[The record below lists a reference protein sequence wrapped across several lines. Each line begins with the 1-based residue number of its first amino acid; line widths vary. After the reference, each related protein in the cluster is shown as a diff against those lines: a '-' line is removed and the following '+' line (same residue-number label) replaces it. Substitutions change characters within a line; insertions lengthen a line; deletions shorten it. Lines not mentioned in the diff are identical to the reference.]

1 MNKKLKRIGILII
14 IAGAFLHGI
23 PYIYNRSL
31 WVDEASLASSII
43 NRSLTGLCAKP
54 LDYTQSAPVGYL
66 YIVKLLTLLFG
77 HSEFALRFW
86 SLIAFLISLLLL
98 YYIVRPLCRHTIAKM
113 FFVCAYAYLP
123 FYYRYANELK
133 PYMSDI
139 MFILLAIYIYQRYRR
154 GSTGF
159 VPMILSYCIIP
170 WFSFAASFAVGA
182 LMIMNVATFI
192 LKAVRACRT
201 PVSEAVP
208 TVQMGFLSAL
218 LHLLLCGLVLASF
231 LLYYVVWLAG
241 TKQNAGGDVLW
252 SVVFFPLIPKSIEDI
267 RLIGQMISVILG
279 PLANP
284 YLKVFMAVC
293 IVIFLITLIVT
304 GRKLR
309 RSKKA
314 LRSTADTAVS
324 AKSIKS
330 IKPEEFFASQ
340 YEASDQSAELIDSDD
355 DSEMNGNAIAFPLE
369 EDRELSFRDEFS
381 LFSARRDL
389 FVAIVLTIFLVL
401 LASYLHYYPMM
412 QRHIQFIAVLLL
424 ALSAPGLDIL
434 LDRLQE
440 LAARGNEINDNAAE
454 EKVQQLGDNTAGKK
468 IHRHWIQTVLY
479 CMMGAILTLTVCQG
493 INACRPSQ
501 VYLPGQE
508 TRQNIEYMN
517 SVIQPEDKIYIYGGA
532 VPAYFFAVDYKVD
545 NSKIIYGQAMENY
558 LYEEAYNF
566 DYTISNEPLIEDT
579 DKIAAYDSV
588 YIVFGNTGQAVESA
602 MVERLQQLGNCELV
616 HEFCY
621 TTLYHFTKAPQ
632 N

>member
-14 IAGAFLHGI
+14 IVGAFLHGI

-43 NRSLTGLCAKP
+43 NRSLAGLCARP
-54 LDYTQSAPVGYL
+54 LDYTQSAPIGYL
-66 YIVKLLTLLFG
+66 YIVKLLTMLFG
-77 HSEFALRFW
+77 HSEFALRLW
-86 SLIAFLISLLLL
+86 SLIAFLFSMLLL

-113 FFVCAYAYLP
+113 FFVCVYAYLP

-139 MFILLAIYIYQRYRR
+139 MFILLAIYVYQLYRR
-154 GSTGF
+154 GSAGF
-159 VPMILSYCIIP
+159 ISMIIGYCIIP

-182 LMIMNVATFI
+182 LMIINVVTFI
-192 LKAVRACRT
+192 RKAASALRMHRSANT
-201 PVSEAVP
+201 AINQSGKEL

-218 LHLLLCGLVLASF
+218 LHLLLCCLVLASF
-231 LLYYVVWLAG
+231 LLYYVVWLAK

-252 SVVFFPLIPKSIEDI
+252 SVVFFPLIPKSLDDI

-284 YLKVFMAVC
+284 YLKVFMAAC
-293 IVIFLITLIVT
+293 IGIFLVNLIVT

-309 RSKKA
+309 RSRKA
-314 LRSTADTAVS
+314 LQTAKDTAIP
-324 AKSIKS
+324 AKSITF
-330 IKPEEFFASQ
+330 IKPEEYFASQ
-340 YEASDQSAELIDSDD
+340 YEAADQSAEQIDTEDD
-355 DSEMNGNAIAFPLE
+355 PEMNGDTIAFPLE
-369 EDRELSFRDEFS
+369 EDRELAFRDEFS

-389 FVAIVLTIFLVL
+389 FMAVFLTIFLVL
-401 LASYLHYYPMM
+401 MASYLHYYPMM

-424 ALSAPGLDIL
+424 ALSAPGLDMIL
-434 LDRLQE
+434 DKLQE
-440 LAARGNEINDNAAE
+440 QIAKRSISHDQTAAE
-454 EKVQQLGDNTAGKK
+454 GKT
-468 IHRHWIQTVLY
+468 RLHWPQAILY
-479 CMMGAILTLTVCQG
+479 FIICAILTLTVYQG

-517 SVIQPEDKIYIYGGA
+517 SVILPEDKIYIYGGA

-566 DYTISNEPLIEDT
+566 DYTINNTPLIEDT

-602 MVERLQQLGNCELV
+602 MVERLQELGRCELV

-621 TTLYHFTKAPQ
+621 TTLYHFTKVQ
-632 N
+632 K